1 MNRLHFF
8 HQILSAWKQ
17 LTKELF
23 HYRFFLLSAFVYLLI
38 TQLIFHKLCPI
49 AIITGFPCPGCGIT
63 RALLLLLTGHPIAA
77 WNMNPCIYL
86 WILFFLLFF
95 FARYMKKDRKM
106 QNILII
112 ITGIITIVV
121 YIIRMF
127 LYFPNTVPYVYYE
140 HSLLHTITAFFG
152 YTP

>member
-1 MNRLHFF
+1 MNQSHFF

-38 TQLIFHKLCPI
+38 TQLLFHKLCPVV
-49 AIITGFPCPGCGIT
+49 IITGFPCPGCGIT
-63 RALLLLLTGHPIAA
+63 RALLLLLTGHPVRA

-86 WILFFLLFF
+86 WILFFILFF

-112 ITGIITIVV
+112 MTGMITLAV
-121 YIIRMF
+121 YIIRMV
-127 LYFPNTVPYVYYE
+127 LYFPNTSPYVYYE
-140 HSLLHTITAFFG
+140 RSFLHMIISFFG
-152 YTP
+152 YIP